1 METETHRERIPPD
14 EAPAPVAV
22 LFQALPAPV
31 IDGVRKPAKPGGYA
45 DSGADIAC
53 ALREAGCPVVTPV
66 ANPDPRVQQDW
77 VFGDD
82 AAGIA
87 AARAAGARV
96 LWANT
101 VLFTGHPLEAVLKD
115 VWVVGQ
121 EPRTVETFDDKS
133 VTNATLRRAGCPVA
147 ASVLVSAS
155 AAPGRLGLD
164 RLGAADLEAHGLRFP
179 LMLKP
184 LRGRGSQGVVRVR
197 DLATLQE
204 VARRLLAAR
213 EDGGA
218 RFGDTLLLEQYLD
231 GEELTVT
238 VMPAGAFE
246 RDGVPDG
253 GLDPW
258 CLPPVRRFHHR
269 DGVAPY
275 CGEVAVVENS
285 EALSPS
291 ARREPRVQALVAE
304 CVRAARV
311 LDVAAP
317 IRIDCRSDELGTF
330 QLFDFNLKPNMTG
343 PGRPGREREDSLV
356 ALSARA
362 FGWSFP
368 QLVAQ
373 LARQAWRRR

>member
-253 GLDPW
+253 GSTPGACRPYAASTTGTAW
-258 CLPPVRRFHHR
+258 RPTAARWRWWRTARRCR
-269 DGVAPY
+269 RPREGSPG
-275 CGEVAVVENS
+275 CRRWW
-285 EALSPS
+285 PS
-291 ARREPRVQALVAE
+291 ACA
-304 CVRAARV
+304 
-311 LDVAAP
+311 
-317 IRIDCRSDELGTF
+317 
-330 QLFDFNLKPNMTG
+330 
-343 PGRPGREREDSLV
+343 RPGC
-356 ALSARA
+356 
-362 FGWSFP
+362 WM
-368 QLVAQ
+368 
-373 LARQAWRRR
+373 WRRPSASTAGATSWGRSSSSTST